1 MLVTNHEKLVSHGHR
16 KGRDMALQI
25 LEGGLAAADP
35 YANTRK
41 LIRIEGNRLLV
52 GGQPDMDVSGY
63 GDEVIDLGEIENIY
77 VIGAGKA
84 VQYQALALEQILGD
98 RLTAGAITV
107 KHGEPHLLERIQVTE
122 GAHPV
127 PDEGSVEGTRRL
139 VEIAQRATERDLVFT
154 LFSDG
159 ASSLSPL
166 PAPGVTLDDLRALY
180 RLAIKYGNQTIII
193 RPMSYFSQV
202 SRGRIMKRIHP
213 ARSINLIMQV
223 GLFRRWGRRLPE
235 SSTFPPSWPP
245 GTNRMADDVPAF
257 RAQPWYDEL
266 PPVMRDVFER
276 LDPAYD
282 VPALPEFE
290 EMRMSFWQP
299 IDLYQMVE
307 GARSRAEELGITGAI
322 LSSHLTAIS
331 GEAANVLTQIAYE
344 CEVYGRPFA
353 PPVALITGGHLDVPI
368 GDATGVGGRNQEFA
382 LTAAALL
389 GQGRIASKRIIV
401 AAMDSD
407 GTDGPGT
414 QLVGGEYICMA
425 GGLVDG
431 YTLEEAAERD
441 IDIDAELAN
450 HNATVPLMQLDSAI
464 HTGNTGTCLGDLR
477 VILVL

>member
-1 MLVTNHEKLVSHGHR
+1 MLFQNRDELVSHGHR
-16 KGRDMALQI
+16 EGRALALEI
-25 LEGGLAAADP
+25 LEAGLAAGDP

-52 GGQPDMDVSGY
+52 GGQPQMDVSGY
-63 GDEVIDLGEIENIY
+63 GDEVVDLDEIEQIY

-84 VQYQALALEQILGD
+84 VQCQARALEDILGD
-98 RLTAGAITV
+98 RLTAGAITI
-107 KHGEPHLLERIQVTE
+107 KRGEPCNLERIVVTE

-127 PDEGSVEGTRRL
+127 PDEGSVEGTRRI
-139 VEIAQRATERDLVFT
+139 VEIARRVTPRDLVFT

-180 RLAIKYGNQTIII
+180 RLAIKYGSQGIII

-202 SRGRIMKRIHP
+202 SRGRIMQMIHP
-213 ARSINLIMQV
+213 ARSINLVMQV
-223 GLFRRWGRRLPE
+223 GLFGRWRGKLPRT
-235 SSTFPPSWPP
+235 SSFPPSWPP
-245 GTNRMADDVPAF
+245 GANRMADDAPYF

-276 LDPAYD
+276 MDPAYD
-282 VPALPEFE
+282 VPDLAEFE
-290 EMRMSFWQP
+290 AMRMSFWQP

-307 GARSRAEELGITGAI
+307 GARAKAEELGLTGAI

-331 GEAANVLTQIAYE
+331 AEAANVLLQVGIE
-344 CEVYGRPFA
+344 CERYGRPFT
-353 PPVALITGGHLDVPI
+353 PPVALITGGHLEVPV
-368 GDATGVGGRNQEFA
+368 GDATGVGGRNQEYA
-382 LTAAALL
+382 LASAALL
-389 GQGRIASKRIIV
+389 GSGRLASKRIVV

-431 YTLEEAAERD
+431 YTLGEAAEHGVN
-441 IDIDAELAN
+441 IEAELAN
-450 HNATVPLMQLDSAI
+450 HNATMPLMKLGSAI

-477 VILVL
+477 VTVVL